1 MSGQYRFNF
10 PRPQLAQTTM
20 SNQGT
25 INVERNNVWINLWCS
40 AFASLTRSNHDI
52 NFILS
57 NIKALALVHYI
68 TNYATK
74 CNYNQYQR
82 IIEAAF
88 VWKIYENATN
98 QHIEDDSTGVIQRA
112 KIDSF
117 ALLAFNCLTYDRE
130 ISGSLAANT
139 LLYWPEYFIPKKII
153 RKINLWALC
162 KRFSKIIFGGSVDKN
177 VAEDFIFFGRSR

>member
-57 NIKALALVHYI
+57 NVKALALVY
-68 TNYATK
+68 K
-74 CNYNQYQR
+74 LCN
-82 IIEAAF
+82 
-88 VWKIYENATN
+88 
-98 QHIEDDSTGVIQRA
+98 
-112 KIDSF
+112 
-117 ALLAFNCLTYDRE
+117 
-130 ISGSLAANT
+130 
-139 LLYWPEYFIPKKII
+139 
-153 RKINLWALC
+153 
-162 KRFSKIIFGGSVDKN
+162 
-177 VAEDFIFFGRSR
+177 